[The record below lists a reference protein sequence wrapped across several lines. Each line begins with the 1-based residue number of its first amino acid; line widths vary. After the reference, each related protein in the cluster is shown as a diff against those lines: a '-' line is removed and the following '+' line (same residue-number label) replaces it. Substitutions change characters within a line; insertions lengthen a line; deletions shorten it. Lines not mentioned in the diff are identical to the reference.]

1 MANNHIKFEKMD
13 GVGIITLDR
22 EESRNAL
29 TPEMI
34 VQLGDA
40 IDACKR
46 PDVRAVLLT
55 GTGGAFCSGADVKNF
70 VEVLGAVGP
79 QGLHD
84 HISTMADVLHTKV
97 VLGFRRLEKPVVAGI
112 NGVAAGAG
120 FSLMLACDLRVAAS
134 SARFLMAYANIGAT
148 ADGGSTYLLPRLVGS
163 GRAMELYLASQPT
176 SAQAAL
182 EMGLVSQ
189 VVADDELYR
198 HAMETAVRLAQGPTV
213 AYGRVKAMF
222 DQSWDK
228 DITAQLDA
236 ETEAIANS
244 ALTADF
250 QEGTRAFADIGLTAD
265 FQEGIKAFTER
276 RQARFEGK

>member
-1 MANNHIKFEKMD
+1 MAEQYVKFEKMD

-22 EESRNAL
+22 PEARNAL
-29 TPEMI
+29 TIEMVAEI
-34 VQLGDA
+34 GEA
-40 IDACKR
+40 IEACKR

-70 VEVLGAVGP
+70 VEILSTGGP
-79 QGLHD
+79 EGLAH
-84 HISTMADVLHTKV
+84 HIRTLADTLHTKV

-112 NGVAAGAG
+112 NGVAAGGG
-120 FSLMLACDLRVAAS
+120 FSLMLGCDLRVAAN

-182 EMGLVSQ
+182 EMGLVNQ
-189 VVADDELYR
+189 VVADEVLNR
-198 HAMETAVRLAQGPTV
+198 HAMETAVRLAQGPTS
-213 AYGRVKAMF
+213 AYARVKALF
-222 DQSWDK
+222 DSSWENDLA
-228 DITAQLDA
+228 TQLDA
-236 ETEAIANS
+236 ETK
-244 ALTADF
+244 
-250 QEGTRAFADIGLTAD
+250 AFADICLTAD

-276 RQARFEGK
+276 RQARFQGK